1 MLNNHELREIN
12 KDAFVNVE
20 NLEILTLRQNRKLTW
35 DSSQGSLFSLF
46 RNLSHLEMLILEANN
61 ITGKGKNKERERKST
76 TGIQKKYRMNEILNI
91 FCVMKQKVEFISKF

>member
-35 DSSQGSLFSLF
+35 HSSQGSLFSLF

-61 ITGKGKNKERERKST
+61 ITEKGKNKERERETVRLEYKKST
-76 TGIQKKYRMNEILNI
+76 E
-91 FCVMKQKVEFISKF
+91 

>member
-61 ITGKGKNKERERKST
+61 ITGKGKNKERE
-76 TGIQKKYRMNEILNI
+76 KKYNWNTKKVQNE
-91 FCVMKQKVEFISKF
+91 